1 MDTALRAAE
10 RTYASD
16 PTPEHR
22 DALLLAAARAGQ
34 PLCAECESSDATHR
48 DDSGEPRCDLCR
60 ESALLH
66 GHAHGMH
73 DDEDVKHCP
82 RCDATRP
89 RLWLCP
95 VHDEADCPTCPGNYY
110 TSR

>member
-1 MDTALRAAE
+1 MDAALRAAE

-16 PTPEHR
+16 LTPEHR
-22 DALLLAAARAGQ
+22 DALLLAAARAGK
-34 PLCAECESSDATHR
+34 PLCAECESSDATHV

-73 DDEDVKHCP
+73 DDEDAEHCP
-82 RCDATRP
+82 RCAR
-89 RLWLCP
+89 
-95 VHDEADCPTCPGNYY
+95 AA
-110 TSR
+110 